1 MLILAQL
8 SIYSDSMEKGAA
20 PVASLEAPRPVLR
33 DTTGLFQDS
42 VVTFQLKNF
51 STLPLARVLVNGEPR
66 GEFRDR
72 YVTVYVR
79 EGDILEVDGT
89 RYKRPLEIEILD
101 VSDEV
106 VTPAAGTKIRIE
118 GSINNIGRIAFVRA
132 PGLSRVH
139 SGEVINSGLKIRK
152 SCFFPVHQYNLT
164 RVITGLLV

>member
-1 MLILAQL
+1 MKAPFRSNPVQELEKGLIRLVVFIAAVLILAQL

-106 VTPAAGTKIRIE
+106 VMPAAGTKIRIE
-118 GSINNIGRIAFVRA
+118 GSINNIGRVH
-132 PGLSRVH
+132 LSER
-139 SGEVINSGLKIRK
+139 RD
-152 SCFFPVHQYNLT
+152 
-164 RVITGLLV
+164 

>member
-1 MLILAQL
+1 MKAPFRSTPVQELEKGLIRLVVFIAAVLILAQL

-118 GSINNIGRIAFVRA
+118 GSINNIGRVH
-132 PGLSRVH
+132 LSER
-139 SGEVINSGLKIRK
+139 RD
-152 SCFFPVHQYNLT
+152 
-164 RVITGLLV
+164 